1 MKAID
6 SIIRGSKTFVDEL
19 FGITKNKVT
28 RAISSALDSVDEN
41 IYNEEIKKIKA
52 LQSIGECAD
61 DSSKMKDIFNRYHDA
76 CEAIRDWEQYRKD
89 IESLK
94 ADLDKEVEEKKED

>member
-28 RAISSALDSVDEN
+28 RAIGSALDSVDEN

-52 LQSIGECAD
+52 LQSIGEWAD
-61 DSSKMKDIFNRYHDA
+61 DATRMKSVFNAYHEA